1 MTEFLIT
8 LDIMLPLLIMLAV
21 GWFLRRI
28 GLMTEPVTQGL
39 NKMIFKVFL
48 PVLLFN
54 NMRTMD
60 VSTMPGMAYAAYIF
74 LSVLVLFGVLQLIVP
89 RLVKDVRQSTV
100 TVQALFRT
108 NFAILG
114 VPLMLSI
121 FDQAGMA
128 TVTLALP
135 VVIPVYNVLAVFA
148 LAPCSGKTNLTGTI
162 KKIVTNPLIIGVALG
177 AIVLLLGNPI
187 PAFAHEVLSDLSS
200 LTTPLSLLVLGASLR
215 WQGVK
220 ANRKTIAWTLLFKQL
235 VFPLCFTGIAVL
247 LGFRNMELGVITI
260 LFSAPTAVSS
270 FPMAQAMGGD
280 GELAASYVALT
291 TICSMGTLFLMI
303 YLCKLCAFF

>member
-121 FDQAGMA
+121 FGQAGMA

-162 KKIVTNPLIIGVALG
+162 KKIVTNPLIIGVVLG

-220 ANRKTIAWTLLFKQL
+220 ANRRMIAWTLLFKQL
-235 VFPLCFTGIAVL
+235 VFPLCVTGIAVL

>member
-8 LDIMLPLLIMLAV
+8 LDIMAPLLLMLAL
-21 GWFLRRI
+21 GWLLRRL
-28 GLMTEPVTQGL
+28 GLMTDVVTQGL
-39 NKMIFKVFL
+39 NKLIFKVFL

-54 NMRTMD
+54 NMRNMD
-60 VSTMPGMAYAAYIF
+60 VSAMPSMGYAAYIC
-74 LSVLVLFGVLQLIVP
+74 LSILAVFAIVEVVVS

-100 TVQALFRT
+100 TAQALFRT

-114 VPLMLSI
+114 VPLMYSI
-121 FDQAGMA
+121 FGQEGMA

-135 VVIPVYNVLAVFA
+135 VVIPMYNILAVFA
-148 LAPCSGKTNLTGTI
+148 LSPCSGKTNLSGTV
-162 KKIVTNPLIIGVALG
+162 KKIVTNPLIIGVVLG
-177 AIVLLLGNPI
+177 AVCLLLGDPLPPVLDEVADDLGSMSSPI
-187 PAFAHEVLSDLSS
+187 
-200 LTTPLSLLVLGASLR
+200 SLLVLGASLR

-220 ANRKTIAWTLLFKQL
+220 NNRKMICWTLLFKQL
-235 VFPLCFTGIAVL
+235 IIPLCVTGLAVL

-303 YLCKLCAFF
+303 YLCKVFAFF